1 MNILIIGLGS
11 IAKKHIDALRALKV
25 EAKLYALRSNLN
37 GTDEEGVENIYSI
50 ENFDK
55 IFDFAII
62 SNPTYLHYEFI
73 KMLACKG
80 IPLFIE
86 KPAVH
91 SLENIESLLSV
102 IRKRDLITYVA
113 CNLRFHPCITFLK
126 NKLDADSVRIN
137 EVNVY
142 CGSYLP
148 DWRPGQD
155 FRKSY
160 SANSEM
166 GGGVHLDLFH
176 ELDYTYWLFGEPNS
190 LRSFKRSVSSLSIK
204 AIDYANYILEYDN
217 YTLNIILNYYRRD
230 PKRIIEIVTDDT
242 TLIVDLINN
251 SISNSNGDLIFKA
264 DKNFT
269 LFDTYISQMIFFI
282 EGLKSNLKQM
292 NTFEDSAQVLKFFL
306 KDE

>member
-1 MNILIIGLGS
+1 MNILIVGLGS
-11 IAKKHIDALRALKV
+11 IAKKHINALMALKV
-25 EAKLYALRSNLN
+25 EVKLYAFRSNLN
-37 GTDEEGVENIYSI
+37 SANEEGVENVYSLD
-50 ENFDK
+50 NFDK
-55 IFDFAII
+55 TLDFAII

-73 KMLACKG
+73 EKLANKG

-91 SLENIESLLSV
+91 TLENIESLISV

-126 NKLDADSVRIN
+126 NILDYESVRIN

-160 SANSEM
+160 SANPEM

-190 LRSFKRSVSSLSIK
+190 LRSIKRNVSSLSIK

-230 PKRIIEIVTDDT
+230 PKRIIEIVIDDK
-242 TLIVDLINN
+242 TLIIDLINN
-251 SISNSNGDLIFKA
+251 SISNSKGDLIFKA

-269 LFDTYISQMIFFI
+269 LFDTYISQMLFFV

-292 NTFEDSAQVLKFFL
+292 NTFEDSVQVLKFFL

>member
-1 MNILIIGLGS
+1 MNILIVGLGS
-11 IAKKHIDALRALKV
+11 IAKKHINALMALKV
-25 EAKLYALRSNLN
+25 EVKLYAFRSNLN
-37 GTDEEGVENIYSI
+37 SANEEGVENVYSLD
-50 ENFDK
+50 NFDK
-55 IFDFAII
+55 TLDFAII

-73 KMLACKG
+73 EKLANKG

-91 SLENIESLLSV
+91 TLENIESLISV

-126 NKLDADSVRIN
+126 NILDYESVRIN

-160 SANSEM
+160 SANPEM

-190 LRSFKRSVSSLSIK
+190 LRSIKRNVSSLSIK
-204 AIDYANYILEYDN
+204 AIDYVNYILEYDN

-230 PKRIIEIVTDDT
+230 PKRIIEIVIDDK
-242 TLIVDLINN
+242 TLIIDLINN
-251 SISNSNGDLIFKA
+251 SISNSKGDLIFKA

-269 LFDTYISQMIFFI
+269 LFDTYISQMLFFV

-292 NTFEDSAQVLKFFL
+292 NTFEDSVQVLKFFL